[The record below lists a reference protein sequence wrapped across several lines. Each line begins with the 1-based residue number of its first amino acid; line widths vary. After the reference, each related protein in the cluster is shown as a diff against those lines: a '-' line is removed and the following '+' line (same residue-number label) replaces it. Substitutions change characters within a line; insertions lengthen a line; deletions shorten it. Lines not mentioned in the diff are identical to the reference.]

1 MEVKREEEVKCPSCN
16 RFVGVHTT
24 CPYCGARISKR
35 ISVMFFKYGALAVAF
50 IGLILLYLAAR
61 VVETKI
67 IKVKDIIPSMSFAY
81 VRVQGTISFPPR
93 IYPGTKSLSFTVDD
107 GTGRISIKAYGAVT
121 EELIRTEKLPKIGDW
136 VDVAGQLQVREG
148 RASMIIQR
156 PKEVQVTSAET
167 LIAQVPSLKI
177 AQITRGKIGQLIKC
191 EGKIIDIRTFTKGRS
206 LKISDGSGDIDV
218 VIWDT
223 DYEKI
228 SNKGA
233 LQIGREVSVQG
244 VIGEYRG
251 KLQVKPRAPEEIKIV
266 GAKEEVTVAPSVTTP
281 PVAVEVSALS
291 IGQITKDRIGQTV
304 NCQGTITQYKPF
316 SKGAM
321 LVVSD
326 ETGRIVVVLWDK
338 VKNQITDNRIFI
350 VGNRISVQ
358 GKVGIYR
365 EQLQLVPR
373 IAADIKVMEGEAG

>member
-1 MEVKREEEVKCPSCN
+1 MEMKREEEVKCPSCN

-35 ISVMFFKYGALAVAF
+35 MSVMLFKYGALAVAF

-61 VVETKI
+61 VVETKV
-67 IKVKDIIPSMSFAY
+67 IKVRDVIPSMSFAY
-81 VRVQGTISFPPR
+81 VRVQGTVPFQPR
-93 IYPGTKSLSFTVDD
+93 IYPETKSLSFTVDD

-136 VDVAGQLQVREG
+136 VDVAGQLQVKEE

-156 PKEVQVTSAET
+156 PKEVKVTSAEV
-167 LIAQVPSLKI
+167 LIAQVPTLKI

-218 VIWDT
+218 VIWDSI
-223 DYEKI
+223 YEKI
-228 SNKGA
+228 PNKEA
-233 LQIGREVSVQG
+233 LQYDAQISVQG

-251 KLQVKPRAPEEIKIV
+251 KLQVQPRAPEEIKIV
-266 GAKEEVTVAPSVTTP
+266 GAKEEVTVAP
-281 PVAVEVSALS
+281 PVAVEVPTFS

-304 NCQGTITQYKPF
+304 GCQGSVTQYKPF

-326 ETGRIVVVLWDK
+326 ETGRIVVVLWDN
-338 VKNQITDNRIFI
+338 VKNQIMDNRIFI
-350 VGNRISVQ
+350 IGNWVSVR

-373 IAADIKVMEGEAG
+373 IADDIKVMEGEGG